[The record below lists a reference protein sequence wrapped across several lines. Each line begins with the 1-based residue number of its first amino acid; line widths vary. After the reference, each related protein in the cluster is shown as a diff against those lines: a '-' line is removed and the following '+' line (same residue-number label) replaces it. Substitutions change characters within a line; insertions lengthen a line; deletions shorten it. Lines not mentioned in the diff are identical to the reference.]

1 MDKDQLRQ
9 LILEAYSARK
19 EIRNYFEY
27 FLSPDPEAL
36 FDKFAGELAKE
47 CSRGKRS
54 CSRARISVIRRLISD
69 FSSYQPGEELVLKF
83 RLEAIR
89 LLLAASAAVRMTDTL
104 TRGFAKLVAD
114 YIAEADKAGAVTE
127 AFAEIR
133 VLSDS
138 RPSSSTLRRI
148 LHQALV

>member
-1 MDKDQLRQ
+1 M
-9 LILEAYSARK
+9 
-19 EIRNYFEY
+19 
-27 FLSPDPEAL
+27 
-36 FDKFAGELAKE
+36 
-47 CSRGKRS
+47 
-54 CSRARISVIRRLISD
+54 
-69 FSSYQPGEELVLKF
+69 LKF

-114 YIAEADKAGAVTE
+114 YIADADKVGAVTE

-133 VLSDS
+133 VLSES
-138 RPSSSTLRRI
+138 RPSSPTLRRI